1 MRLPAVVKA
10 LNSEETRMKAIR
22 QREAIKKKSMK
33 TLTTNPGRAIGLQE
47 SRIGSAAVRFL
58 Y

>member
-1 MRLPAVVKA
+1 
-10 LNSEETRMKAIR
+10 MKAIR